1 MSHEHFQIAKASPEA
16 LNVIV
21 IGGGIGALVL
31 ISLVL
36 FLIWR
41 DKRRG
46 LGKPKAGPEARARK
60 HRKRR

>member
-46 LGKPKAGPEARARK
+46 LGKPKAGREVRARK
-60 HRKRR
+60 PRRRR